1 MAGKRAQVEKERI
14 YMENWKTVLGGLAVL
29 WIILKLLP
37 RLFHIALNLLTNV
50 VFIALIAA
58 CAYYL
63 YQYFTQKK

>member
-1 MAGKRAQVEKERI
+1 
-14 YMENWKTVLGGLAVL
+14 MENWKTVLGGLAVL
-29 WIILKLLP
+29 WIVLKFLP